1 MLPVQDPT
9 YLVAPNW
16 TYRPGGSIALGN
28 IVLDPFRPQHV
39 LSKPTKP
46 LPETETAMEYNW
58 TLATEKLRS
67 INVSIW
73 TRMFD
78 QLSVK
83 LGPRRNRGQKIKFY
97 MKALETVYF
106 KELPSMEEIQERV
119 NEEKVR
125 TILSPSSIFRYPVYM
140 VTGVKIAR
148 GFTLVH
154 EGTEQYMFNVKGA
167 DTVTPQLAVGASVG
181 MASKTTRSDGF
192 QSGNEIIFAYQL
204 LIIKPKGWGQKMAYQ
219 LDDFRHKAALL
230 VDDDDDD
237 DDDDEAEE
245 DVEVEVIT
253 GTDENIATV
262 QKGIVPLNPDNKQH
276 AWVFQAV

>member
-16 TYRPGGSIALGN
+16 TYRPGGPIALGN

-46 LPETETAMEYNW
+46 LPETETAIEYNW
-58 TLATEKLRS
+58 SLATEELRS
-67 INVSIW
+67 TNVSIW

-78 QLSVK
+78 QLNVK
-83 LGPRRNRGQKIKFY
+83 LGPRRNRGEKIEFH

-106 KELPSMEEIQERV
+106 RELPSMEEIQERV
-119 NEEKVR
+119 NEERVR
-125 TILSPSSIFRYPVYM
+125 SILSPSSVFRYPVYM

-148 GFTLVH
+148 GFQLIH
-154 EGTEQYMFNVKGA
+154 EGTAQYMCNIKA
-167 DTVTPQLAVGASVG
+167 TDTVAPQLAVGASIG
-181 MASKTTRSDGF
+181 MASTTSRSDAF

-204 LIIKPKGWGQKMAYQ
+204 MIIKPKGWGKSMAYQ

-230 VDDDDDD
+230 VDDDH
-237 DDDDEAEE
+237 AEE
-245 DVEVEVIT
+245 EEENVEVEIST
-253 GTDENIATV
+253 GTDENIAAV